1 VTTIAQGSTVD
12 QQHFDDPASRI
23 AQLQAQVDALRE
35 ELRRAQRLAAV
46 GTMTAM
52 VAHEFNNILTPI
64 INYAQL
70 AKNNPKMI
78 PKAIARAS
86 EGGLRATEICKA
98 ILGIT
103 RDEDQGPSQ
112 EGLADMTHEIL
123 AAMAREPGKDGI
135 ELSIDID
142 EQLTVTTR
150 RLELQQ
156 VLMNLLINARTAVL
170 ARPAPRVIH
179 IAAEY
184 DDDWIVVRIE
194 DNGVGIPPE
203 IIDRIFQPFFTT
215 KGEADGSTRGHGLGL
230 ALCREIMDALSG
242 EISVESTVGVGT
254 QFTLRFPVCPL

>member
-1 VTTIAQGSTVD
+1 VTTIAHATTLD
-12 QQHFDDPASRI
+12 QQHFDDPAHEVTH
-23 AQLQAQVDALRE
+23 LQAQVDALRG

-70 AKNNPKMI
+70 AKNNPKMV
-78 PKAIARAS
+78 PKAIDRAS

-103 RDEDQGPSQ
+103 RDDDHGPSQ
-112 EGLADMTHEIL
+112 ESLVEITHEII

-135 ELSIDID
+135 DLTIDIHQ
-142 EQLTVTTR
+142 ELTVTTR

-170 ARPAPRVIH
+170 AKPAPRLIR
-179 IAAEY
+179 IAAEQN
-184 DDDWIVVRIE
+184 DDWVTMEVE
-194 DNGVGIPPE
+194 DNGAGIPSE
-203 IIDRIFQPFFTT
+203 IIDKIFRPFFTT
-215 KGEADGSTRGHGLGL
+215 KGAVDAKGKTRGHGLGL
-230 ALCREIMDALSG
+230 ALCREIMDTLEG
-242 EISVESTVGVGT
+242 DISVESTVGMGT
-254 QFTLRFPVCPL
+254 KFTLQFPV

>member
-1 VTTIAQGSTVD
+1 MTTVTTVD
-12 QQHFDDPASRI
+12 QPHLDDPESQI
-23 AQLQAQVDALRE
+23 AHLRAQVDALRH
-35 ELRRAQRLAAV
+35 ELHRAQRLAAV

-70 AKNNPKMI
+70 AKNNPKMVH
-78 PKAIARAS
+78 KAIARAA

-103 RDEDQGPSQ
+103 RDEDRGPSE
-112 EGLADMTHEIL
+112 EGLLDMTHEII

-142 EQLTVTTR
+142 EELTVTTR

-170 ARPAPRVIH
+170 AKPTPRLIH
-179 IAAEY
+179 VTA
-184 DDDWIVVRIE
+184 DRNDNWIFMRID

-203 IIDRIFQPFFTT
+203 IIDKIFKPFFTT
-215 KGEADGSTRGHGLGL
+215 KGVADGNDKTRGHGLGL
-230 ALCREIMDALSG
+230 ALCREIMDTLSG
-242 EISVESTVGVGT
+242 DISVESTVGVGT
-254 QFTLRFPVCPL
+254 QFALRFPVCPL